1 MQPVN
6 PLLLRLV
13 SRVGLFRQMDI
24 DCVTALLHQAS
35 SVKFNAGDIV
45 FEEGREGH
53 SMYIV
58 TEGAFEVFRQIDG
71 KIITI
76 AVIEAG
82 EHFGEIAL
90 VANRPRSASVR
101 AVRNSTAIRLSKRAV
116 MGEAKA
122 ALQLFRNMA
131 NMLAKSLVSLNDE
144 LILYR
149 ANAQAI
155 AEPEPVPA
163 GSGHA
168 HYASVKR

>member
-1 MQPVN
+1 MQQAN
-6 PLLLRLV
+6 SLLLRLV

-24 DCVTALLHQAS
+24 DCVTALLQHAS

-58 TEGAFEVFRQIDG
+58 TEGAFEVFRQTDG

-76 AVIEAG
+76 AIIEAG
-82 EHFGEIAL
+82 QHFGEIAL

-116 MGEAKA
+116 MGEEKA

-144 LILYR
+144 VILYR
-149 ANAQAI
+149 ANAQAM
-155 AEPEPVPA
+155 AEPDGSSGE
-163 GSGHA
+163 SGHS
-168 HYASVKR
+168 HYSSVNR

>member
-1 MQPVN
+1 VQQVN

-24 DCVTALLHQAS
+24 DCVTALLQQAS

-58 TEGAFEVFRQIDG
+58 TEGAFEVFRQTAG

-82 EHFGEIAL
+82 QHFGEIAL
-90 VANRPRSASVR
+90 IANRPRSASVR
-101 AVRNSTAIRLSKRAV
+101 AVRSSTAIRLSKRAV
-116 MGEAKA
+116 IGEEKA
-122 ALQLFRNMA
+122 AAQLFRNMA

-144 LILYR
+144 VILYR
-149 ANAQAI
+149 ANAQAP
-155 AEPEPVPA
+155 AEPEAVPA
-163 GSGHA
+163 KSGHA
-168 HYASVKR
+168 HYTLIRR